1 MVEYGRST
9 DLGLKVA
16 GDLLLPEFGVESNRI
31 ELLAFVK
38 LLLLTEAPCFS
49 SAAIPSWS
57 SRPFTL
63 PMLIHCKFKQYE
75 LNWIKL
81 LNFLFNHLIIFN
93 RMNASVMW
101 VMSLYGGMIFLP
113 TFSASKYK
121 ARNATF
127 TRRWPFRTARPGK
140 RRFQT
145 SARELAAT
153 LWIDMKQSNE
163 FEVENS
169 LNSNPWTLQNWVP
182 RLHWSLAADA
192 YPWPGS
198 TELCEGQDETSFELL
213 EFIRTPVS
221 FLNWSWYFKILDCNY
236 ITSHVYI

>member
-1 MVEYGRST
+1 MQVSC
-9 DLGLKVA
+9 
-16 GDLLLPEFGVESNRI
+16 ESC
-31 ELLAFVK
+31 LSMAVWF
-38 LLLLTEAPCFS
+38 
-49 SAAIPSWS
+49 
-57 SRPFTL
+57 
-63 PMLIHCKFKQYE
+63 
-75 LNWIKL
+75 
-81 LNFLFNHLIIFN
+81 
-93 RMNASVMW
+93 AS
-101 VMSLYGGMIFLP
+101 

-145 SARELAAT
+145 SAREFAAT
-153 LWIDMKQSNE
+153 LWIHTKQSNE
-163 FEVENS
+163 FEAENSLKS
-169 LNSNPWTLQNWVP
+169 LNSNPSTSLQNWVP

-221 FLNWSWYFKILDCNY
+221 FLNWSWYFKIRDW
-236 ITSHVYI
+236 II

>member
-163 FEVENS
+163 FEDSKSRIRWIPIRQLLSKIECQDCTDHSPLMLIHGLAQQSYAKAKTKHPSNS
-169 LNSNPWTLQNWVP
+169 WNSSGHPW
-182 RLHWSLAADA
+182 
-192 YPWPGS
+192 
-198 TELCEGQDETSFELL
+198 
-213 EFIRTPVS
+213 VS
-221 FLNWSWYFKILDCNY
+221 WIGRDILKSV
-236 ITSHVYI
+236 IVII